1 MNESLVME
9 RRTGF
14 RIGLLIGLLLGA
26 ASSWIVP
33 IVQWLEE
40 L

>member
-26 ASSWIVP
+26 ASSWIGP
-33 IVQWLEE
+33 LIQLIEP
-40 L
+40 